1 MSKFLYLWLFFF
13 VSLLPSMGNDDFQ
26 LWGAFTK
33 KLYTADNYKFDFYGE
48 TRVGDDGQKAF
59 GYFFGPRFQYTG
71 HRFLMLGLAAKF
83 IHFKSGDSGFA
94 KTQRF
99 EGEAGLKFNFL
110 KVWNFQNRN
119 RFEYFRRENRA
130 DKTRIRSRLKFTRRT
145 KGLAIDKIFM
155 SNELFYEPKISEFT
169 ENRFVPFGAVF
180 KVTRGVSMDVYYMWE
195 HIRANSQENHILGTT
210 IYF

>member
-13 VSLLPSMGNDDFQ
+13 VSLLPSLGNDDLQF
-26 LWGAFTK
+26 WGAFTK
-33 KLYTADNYKFDFYGE
+33 KLYVTENYKFDFYGE
-48 TRVGDDGQKAF
+48 TRVGDNLSDPF

-94 KTQRF
+94 KTQRY
-99 EGEAGLKFNFL
+99 EGELGVKFNFL
-110 KVWNFQNRN
+110 DGWNFQNRN

-145 KGLAIDKIFM
+145 DKLGIGKIFM
-155 SNELFYEPKISEFT
+155 ANEFFYEPKISEFT
-169 ENRFVPFGAVF
+169 SNRMIPFGVGF
-180 KVTRGVSMDVYYMWE
+180 KLTKDISMDVYYLWE
-195 HIRANSQENHILGTT
+195 HIRSSSQENHVLGATF
-210 IYF
+210 YF